1 MAGST
6 DPGQAGAHDEHVD
19 MSGVLHSSVRTVAVA
34 EVSTIQPT
42 GAVPGGLPARAASG
56 AIVDG
61 VLTGAVE
68 TEPAVPGSV

>member
-1 MAGST
+1 M
-6 DPGQAGAHDEHVD
+6 
-19 MSGVLHSSVRTVAVA
+19 SSVRTVAVA

-68 TEPAVPGSV
+68 TEPAAPGSG